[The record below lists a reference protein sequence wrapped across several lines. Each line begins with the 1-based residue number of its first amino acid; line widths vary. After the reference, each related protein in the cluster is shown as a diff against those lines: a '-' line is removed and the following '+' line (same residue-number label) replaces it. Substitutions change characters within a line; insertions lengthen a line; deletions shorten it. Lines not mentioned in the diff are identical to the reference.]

1 MVAALGAIVKT
12 AVKSQVKKVAADKL
26 MGRGKKKQP
35 QQQKQSSNAEVGGK
49 KGGAIVKAPI
59 SAMANIPL
67 ADSVSAISQTPAAGG
82 GVGGSDTILVIKT
95 RVVEIEKILKGSVA
109 LDKKILDQERKQRE
123 KELRTQEES
132 ELETPKDGDEKK
144 VKKKKTKVKLGFLDG
159 LINFIKEVLTG
170 FILVRLIKFLPQLK
184 KIASILGG
192 ALDFF
197 TNIALGLVDGLGTL
211 LMWGDKAITGTRNL
225 VKNIFGDKGAEIFDG
240 IVGTIGNLFNTI
252 AILGMT
258 AAAFG
263 SGGKSSKQPKRGPKN
278 KLKRAKQKIKR
289 FTDPKRAS
297 KLNRVKNIKKIK
309 VDRLARVKKFGNLKK
324 FAKTKQFVGKSIDL
338 GKNIVK
344 TGSKLTRTATK
355 GITTAAKTAT
365 TAAKSVAKTAT
376 TVAKTATT
384 AAKTATTT
392 ATKLGKTGLKTGLK
406 GLKSLKKVVSP
417 IVKKIPFIGAL
428 LDFVLNYFVFKEPLG
443 RAAFMA
449 IGAGLAAWLGGIIGS
464 VIPVGG
470 TLVGAALGGWAGDK
484 LAGALYDAIFKKKD
498 PKDSP
503 KNKEKK
509 KKTTKTKTI
518 SISGNNEGIVSMLRS
533 GKRGKIEQ
541 ALYNMRVNAKKGS
554 KEAFN
559 DFVGNPKYK
568 GDVDLIMKHGFHAVE
583 IDRGRVTLQKS
594 FKASLTPVDV
604 NSVASKTNSISK
616 SASYEDGAE
625 EVIVINSSAPSGGGG
640 ETPSNETMPVTAS
653 TGGGD
658 DLTEA
663 LYEGG

>member
-324 FAKTKQFVGKSIDL
+324 FAKAKQFVGKSIDL

>member
-1 MVAALGAIVKT
+1 MVASLGAIVKT

-26 MGRGKKKQP
+26 MRRGKKKQP
-35 QQQKQSSNAEVGGK
+35 PNAEVGAEK
-49 KGGAIVKAPI
+49 KSGAIVKAPS

-82 GVGGSDTILVIKT
+82 GGVGGGSDTILVIKT
-95 RVVEIEKILKGSVA
+95 RVIEIEKILKGSVA
-109 LDKKILDQERKQRE
+109 LDKKLLDQERKQRE

-144 VKKKKTKVKLGFLDG
+144 VKKKKTKAKLGFLDG

-184 KIASILGG
+184 KIVSILGG

-197 TNIALGLVDGLGTL
+197 TNVALGLVDGLGTL

-324 FAKTKQFVGKSIDL
+324 FAKAKQFVGKSIDL

-376 TVAKTATT
+376 T
-384 AAKTATTT
+384 T

-406 GLKSLKKVVSP
+406 GLKSLQKVVSP

-503 KNKEKK
+503 KNKENN
-509 KKTTKTKTI
+509 KKTTKTKTV
-518 SISGNNEGIVSMLRS
+518 SISGNNEGYLSMLRS

-541 ALYNMRVNAKKGS
+541 ALYEMRINSVKTG
-554 KEAFN
+554 EAHS
-559 DFVGNPKYK
+559 DMVGNPKYA
-568 GDVDLIMKHGFHAVE
+568 GDVDLIMKHGMQAVE
-583 IDRGRVTLQKS
+583 ISNGRVTLQKS

-625 EVIVINSSAPSGGGG
+625 EVIVINSSSPSGGGG
-640 ETPSNETMPVTAS
+640 ETQSNETMPVATAS

>member
-26 MGRGKKKQP
+26 MGRGKKKQS
-35 QQQKQSSNAEVGGK
+35 QQQKQSSNAEVGGS
-49 KGGAIVKAPI
+49 KGGAIVKAPS

-95 RVVEIEKILKGSVA
+95 RVIEIEKILKGSVA
-109 LDKKILDQERKQRE
+109 LDKKLLDQERKQRE

-159 LINFIKEVLTG
+159 LINFIKEILTG

-211 LMWGDKAITGTRNL
+211 LMWGDKAITGTSNL
-225 VKNIFGDKGAEIFDG
+225 VKNLFGDKGAKVFDG
-240 IVGTIGNLFNTI
+240 IVGTIGNLFNVI
-252 AILGMT
+252 AILAMT

-278 KLKRAKQKIKR
+278 KLKNANKKIKR

-309 VDRLARVKKFGNLKK
+309 VDRLARVKKIGNLKK
-324 FAKTKQFVGKSIDL
+324 FAKAKQFVGKSIDL

-365 TAAKSVAKTAT
+365 TAAKS
-376 TVAKTATT
+376 VAKTATT

-484 LAGALYDAIFKKKD
+484 LAGALYDSIFKKKD

-503 KNKEKK
+503 KNKKK
-509 KKTTKTKTI
+509 GKKTTTTIDRSNQPKTMDLLT
-518 SISGNNEGIVSMLRS
+518 S
-533 GKRGKIEQ
+533 GKRSDIEQ
-541 ALYNMRVNAKKGS
+541 GLYNMRVNANKGS
-554 KEAFN
+554 DEGYS
-559 DFVGNPKYK
+559 DMVGNKKYA
-568 GDVDLIMKHGFHAVE
+568 GDVDLIMKHGLQAVTIE
-583 IDRGRVTLQKS
+583 GGRVSLKGS

-616 SASYEDGAE
+616 NASYEDGAE

-640 ETPSNETMPVTAS
+640 ETQSNETMPVATAS